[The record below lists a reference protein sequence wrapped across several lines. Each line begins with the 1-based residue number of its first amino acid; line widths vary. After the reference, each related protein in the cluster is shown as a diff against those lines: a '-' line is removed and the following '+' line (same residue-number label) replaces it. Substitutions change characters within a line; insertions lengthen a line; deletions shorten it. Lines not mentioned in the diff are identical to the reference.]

1 MKYEILKALMIYTCK
16 LSSKVYEDSKP
27 FIINPI
33 VEYEMFDN
41 YAPKWE
47 EKNVQ
52 FY

>member
-27 FIINPI
+27 SIVNGI

-47 EKNVQ
+47 K
-52 FY
+52 